1 MTENN
6 STRDQIIVD
15 IRSKSLFKEGT
26 ISGAINIPM
35 DRINELYELPMDRK
49 ICLLCHIGEI
59 SDELALLMKDAG
71 YDAYSYPGGYL
82 AYLEQEETFLEEE
95 DLEIIYADNASTTAM
110 SEGVLEAYT
119 EAVKFYGNPSTLHR
133 EGRRAK
139 RLLTECRRETAQ
151 LLGGEEDEIVFT
163 SGGSE
168 SDNHALIG
176 AARLNRE
183 AGKIHIISDSIEHH
197 AILHTLKRLEE
208 EGFKVTLLE
217 PDSDGIISPEAVAAA
232 ITEETGLVS
241 IMYANNE
248 IGTIEPIREIG
259 EICKSRGI
267 LFHTDA
273 VQAAGHIE
281 IDVKRDNIDMM
292 SLSAHK
298 FHGPRGVGLLYVRRG
313 IMLPEFISGGGQ
325 EMGMR
330 AGTENLPGIA
340 GLTAALRE
348 SVEEMESKIRD
359 VTGMRERLVSEL
371 RNLPGAVLNG
381 HPERRLPGNVNF
393 SFSNPGNINLLM
405 ELDARGICVSAGSA
419 CSASDSEP
427 SHVLTAIGRSPEE
440 ARNSIRITIDEYN
453 TPEEIET
460 IIRTIR
466 GIYAG

>member
-26 ISGAINIPM
+26 IPGAINIPM

-95 DLEIIYADNASTTAM
+95 NLDIVYADNASTTAM

-119 EAVKFYGNPSTLHR
+119 EAVKFYGNPSTLH
-133 EGRRAK
+133 
-139 RLLTECRRETAQ
+139 
-151 LLGGEEDEIVFT
+151 
-163 SGGSE
+163 
-168 SDNHALIG
+168 
-176 AARLNRE
+176 RE

-466 GIYAG
+466 EIYAG